1 METTVEPIAAAA
13 LQQPRRR
20 RFLGY
25 HRWDRNFFL
34 TFLALCWLGVLMGFK
49 PAVMKRYT
57 GHADYPAPLILQIH
71 AVAFSAWLALLTAQI
86 ALIRSGR
93 PRVHMALGLA
103 GFALVP
109 VMAVSAFFSEVYSQR
124 FYFAHPPNSQAFFI
138 LPIFYVIAFT
148 SLATSALAMR
158 SNSPAHKRLILLATT
173 IIVGAAYAR
182 WWWPT
187 LIQWV
192 GDGLIGMLVNTY
204 AGTNMLLIFAVSYD
218 WLTRGRLHRVYEIGV
233 PAILLGEI
241 ATTFIYHSPHWLP
254 IAHLAIVP

>member
-1 METTVEPIAAAA
+1 METAVDVGGAVALREP
-13 LQQPRRR
+13 QRRP
-20 RFLGY
+20 FLGD

-71 AVAFSAWLALLTAQI
+71 AAAFSAWLALLTTQI
-86 ALIRSGR
+86 ALIRSGH
-93 PRVHMALGLA
+93 PRLHMRLGLV
-103 GFALVP
+103 GFGLIP

-148 SLATSALAMR
+148 TLATSALAMR
-158 SNSPAHKRLILLATT
+158 RSPPAHKRLILLATT

-182 WWWPT
+182 WWGT
-187 LIQWV
+187 ALYNMF
-192 GDGLIGMLVNTY
+192 GDGYGGMLIYTY
-204 AGTNMLLIFAVSYD
+204 AGTNLLLLYAVAYD
-218 WLTRGRLHRVYEIGV
+218 WFTRGRLHRVYEIGV

-241 ATTFIYHSPHWLP
+241 ATTFIYHSPKWLP
-254 IAHLAIVP
+254 IAHLAIQP

>member
-1 METTVEPIAAAA
+1 MDAAVAA
-13 LQQPRRR
+13 DAPEALARLRRPR
-20 RFLGY
+20 FPAY

-57 GHADYPAPLILQIH
+57 GHADYPAPLILEIH
-71 AVAFSAWLALLTAQI
+71 AVAFSAWLALLTTQI

-93 PRVHMALGLA
+93 PRVHMTLGLM

-148 SLATSALAMR
+148 SFATAALSLR
-158 SNSPAHKRLILLATT
+158 GNPPAHKRLILLATT
-173 IIVGAAYAR
+173 IIVGAAYTR
-182 WWWPT
+182 WWGEA
-187 LIQWV
+187 LSGLV
-192 GDGLIGMLVNTY
+192 GDGLGGMLINSYT
-204 AGTNMLLIFAVSYD
+204 GTNLLLIFAVTYD
-218 WLTRGRLHRVYEIGV
+218 WFTRGRLHRVYEIGV

-241 ATTFIYHSPHWLP
+241 ATTFIYHSPRWLP
-254 IAHLAIVP
+254 IAHLAIQP

>member
-1 METTVEPIAAAA
+1 METIVEPTAAAA

-20 RFLGY
+20 RFLAY

-49 PAVMKRYT
+49 PAVMRRYT

-86 ALIRSGR
+86 ALIRTGR
-93 PRVHMALGLA
+93 PRVHMTLGLL
-103 GFALVP
+103 GFGLVP

-138 LPIFYVIAFT
+138 LPIFYVVAFA
-148 SLATSALAMR
+148 SLATSALALR
-158 SNSPAHKRLILLATT
+158 SNPPAHKRLILLATT
-173 IIVGAAYAR
+173 IIVGAAYTR
-182 WWWPT
+182 WWGEA
-187 LIQWV
+187 LSRVV
-192 GDGLIGMLVNTY
+192 GDGLGGMLINSYT
-204 AGTNMLLIFAVSYD
+204 GTNLLLIFAVTYD
-218 WLTRGRLHRVYEIGV
+218 WFTRGRLHRVYEIAV

-241 ATTFIYHSPHWLP
+241 ATTFIYHSPNWLP
-254 IAHLAIVP
+254 IAHLAIAP

>member
-1 METTVEPIAAAA
+1 METIVEPAAAAA
-13 LQQPRRR
+13 LQRPPRR
-20 RFLGY
+20 RFLAY
-25 HRWDRNFFL
+25 HRSDRNFFL
-34 TFLALCWLGVLMGFK
+34 TFLALCWFGVMMGFK

-86 ALIRSGR
+86 GLIRSSR
-93 PRVHMALGLA
+93 PRVHMTLGLA

-148 SLATSALAMR
+148 SLATCALSLR
-158 SNSPAHKRLILLATT
+158 SNPSAHKRLILLATT
-173 IIVGAAYAR
+173 IIVGAAYTR
-182 WWWPT
+182 WWGEV
-187 LIQWV
+187 LSRMV
-192 GDGLIGMLVNTY
+192 GDGLGGMLINSYT
-204 AGTNMLLIFAVSYD
+204 GTNLLLIFAVAYD
-218 WLTRGRLHRVYEIGV
+218 WFTRGRLHRVYEIGV
-233 PAILLGEI
+233 PAILVGEI

-254 IAHLAIVP
+254 IAHLAIAR

>member
-1 METTVEPIAAAA
+1 METAVEPATPVA

-20 RFLGY
+20 RFLAY

-93 PRVHMALGLA
+93 PRVHMTLGLI

-148 SLATSALAMR
+148 SLATAALSVR
-158 SNSPAHKRLILLATT
+158 SNPPAHKRLILLSTT
-173 IIVGAAYAR
+173 IIVGAAYTR
-182 WWWPT
+182 WWGQA
-187 LIQWV
+187 LSAMV
-192 GDGLIGMLVNTY
+192 GDGLGGMLINSYT
-204 AGTNMLLIFAVSYD
+204 GTNLLLIFAVAYD
-218 WLTRGRLHRVYEIGV
+218 RFTRGRLHPVYEIAV

-241 ATTFIYHSPHWLP
+241 ATTFIYHSPRWLP
-254 IAHLAIVP
+254 IAHLAIPQ

>member
-1 METTVEPIAAAA
+1 MDGAVSGNAPQA
-13 LQQPRRR
+13 LARPPRRR
-20 RFLGY
+20 FPAY

-71 AVAFSAWLALLTAQI
+71 AAAFSAWLALLTAQI
-86 ALIRSGR
+86 ALIRSRR
-93 PRVHMALGLA
+93 PRVHMTLGLI

-138 LPIFYVIAFT
+138 LPVFYVLSFT
-148 SLATSALAMR
+148 TLATAALANR
-158 SNSPAHKRLILLATT
+158 GNPPAHKRLILLATT

-182 WWWPT
+182 WWWPS
-187 LIQWV
+187 LIQLV
-192 GDGLIGMLVNTY
+192 GDGLGGMLINTY
-204 AGTNMLLIFAVSYD
+204 AGTNLLLMGAIGYD
-218 WLTRGRLHRVYEIGV
+218 FWTRGRLHRVYEIGV
-233 PAILLGEI
+233 PLILAGEI
-241 ATTFIYHSPHWLP
+241 ATTFIYHSPRWLP
-254 IAHLAIVP
+254 IAHLAIAT

>member
-1 METTVEPIAAAA
+1 METTVEPAAAA
-13 LQQPRRR
+13 ELRQPRRR
-20 RFLGY
+20 RFLAF

-57 GHADYPAPLILQIH
+57 GQADYPAPLILQIH
-71 AVAFSAWLALLTAQI
+71 AVAFSAWLALLTTQI
-86 ALIRSGR
+86 GLIRSGR
-93 PRVHMALGLA
+93 PKLHMRLGLI

-148 SLATSALAMR
+148 SLATSALALR
-158 SNSPAHKRLILLATT
+158 SNPPAHKRLILLATT

-182 WWWPT
+182 WWGEA
-187 LIQWV
+187 LSRMV
-192 GDGLIGMLVNTY
+192 GDGLGGMLVNTY
-204 AGTNMLLIFAVSYD
+204 AGTDLLLLGAVAYD
-218 WLTRGRLHRVYEIGV
+218 WITRKRLHAVYEIAV
-233 PAILLGEI
+233 PAILAGEI
-241 ATTFIYHSPHWLP
+241 ATTFIYHSPRWLP
-254 IAHLAIVP
+254 IAHLAVQP